1 MRLIELCQETKNF
14 ILKEV
19 DEVNNDRLCLHD
31 DTRQDEIE
39 EMCSF
44 FETEASKISFTD
56 NNGKAFTCD
65 KKALSYIG
73 AAKKLNVL
81 NFPEEIA
88 GV

>member
-14 ILKEV
+14 IL
-19 DEVNNDRLCLHD
+19 
-31 DTRQDEIE
+31 RQKRPRFHVQI
-39 EMCSF
+39 
-44 FETEASKISFTD
+44 TT
-56 NNGKAFTCD
+56 GKPLLSE